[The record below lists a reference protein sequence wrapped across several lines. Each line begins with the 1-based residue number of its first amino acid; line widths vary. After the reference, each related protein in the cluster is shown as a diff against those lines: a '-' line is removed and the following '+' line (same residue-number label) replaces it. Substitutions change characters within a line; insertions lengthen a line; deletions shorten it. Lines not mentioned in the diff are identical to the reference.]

1 VSRTEQPVFSRRAC
15 GSAAEPATRAR
26 VSSTSQLATLATTV
40 RNVVP
45 HAANPRRRG
54 EAVPQLPMLLHPLA
68 PDVKCPACGAGLTFV
83 RVRGYGDLYACA
95 SDCSCK
101 CAVFHFQNK
110 GTRACGYVVIYIYGP
125 MGEWTACEA
134 VKGE

>member
-1 VSRTEQPVFSRRAC
+1 
-15 GSAAEPATRAR
+15 
-26 VSSTSQLATLATTV
+26 
-40 RNVVP
+40 
-45 HAANPRRRG
+45 
-54 EAVPQLPMLLHPLA
+54 VPQLPMLLHPLA

-134 VKGE
+134 VKGNDERIEAKLFAGPLRLASRASSSFAFPV